1 MDGQAKAIRTIP
13 VTSSFRPGLVAAL
26 AVCLASAAPAQ
37 AQFDIFHRQPA
48 PPADIPG
55 GADGEPGDAAGLVLR
70 INRLEEALRQANGR
84 IEELENAQRRLE
96 AQLQRFRQDVEYR
109 FGDRSEGAQPEPDI
123 AEAPLAPAQPGVP
136 PRPRRSDAFD
146 PNADPNAPG
155 APRPL
160 GTTAPSAPLVHETLT
175 PLARETPAAGPPLEL
190 GRGPPPA
197 PPPASGPTVI
207 GSGVAMLDQPREQF
221 NAALQAFQAGQY
233 PEAETGFKAFLAAN
247 PAHRLTPD
255 AIFYIGETYL
265 QRSRPREAAEQYLKV
280 TTDYS
285 KSSRAPES
293 MVRLG
298 QTLAALGNSEQA
310 CATFGEFGK
319 RYPTASASVKKLA
332 ERESAKDHC

>member
-1 MDGQAKAIRTIP
+1 M
-13 VTSSFRPGLVAAL
+13 TSWFRPRLVAAF
-26 AVCLASAAPAQ
+26 VSCLALAGPAQ
-37 AQFDIFHRQPA
+37 AQFDLFHHQAA

-55 GADGEPGDAAGLVLR
+55 GAGDPNDAAGLVMR
-70 INRLEEALRQANGR
+70 VNRLEEELRQANGR
-84 IEELENAQRRLE
+84 IEELENVQRRLE
-96 AQLQRFRQDVEYR
+96 AQLQKFRQDVEFR
-109 FGDRSEGAQPEPDI
+109 LGDRSGGAPPDSDV
-123 AEAPLAPAQPGVP
+123 AEAPLTPAEPGVP

-160 GTTAPSAPLVHETLT
+160 GTTTPSAPLV
-175 PLARETPAAGPPLEL
+175 RETPTAGAPLEL
-190 GRGPPPA
+190 GKGPPPPA
-197 PPPASGPTVI
+197 PATTGPTIV

-233 PEAETGFKAFLAAN
+233 PEAEVGFKTFLTAN

-310 CATFGEFGK
+310 CATLTEFGK

-332 ERESAKDHC
+332 EHESAKDHC

>member
-1 MDGQAKAIRTIP
+1 
-13 VTSSFRPGLVAAL
+13 VTSSFRLSLVAAF
-26 AVCLASAAPAQ
+26 AACLAIATPAR
-37 AQFDIFHRQPA
+37 AQFDIFHRQAP

-55 GADGEPGDAAGLVLR
+55 GGDPEDAAANVLR

-84 IEELENAQRRLE
+84 IEELENAQHRLE
-96 AQLQRFRQDVEYR
+96 AQLLKFRQDVEYR
-109 FGDRSEGAQPEPDI
+109 LGDRSGGAPPPDSDV
-123 AEAPLAPAQPGVP
+123 AEAPLAPDQPAVA

-146 PNADPNAPG
+146 PDADPNAPG
-155 APRPL
+155 APRAL
-160 GTTAPSAPLVHETLT
+160 GTTAPSAPLVHESPAP
-175 PLARETPAAGPPLEL
+175 PLVRQTPAGAPLEL
-190 GRGPPPA
+190 GKGPAPAA
-197 PPPASGPTVI
+197 PPPASGPTVV

-233 PEAETGFKAFLAAN
+233 PEAETGFKTFLDAY
-247 PAHRLTPD
+247 PAHRLSPD

-265 QRSRPREAAEQYLKV
+265 QRSRPREAAEQFLKV

-310 CATFGEFGK
+310 CATLGEFGK

-332 ERESAKDHC
+332 EHESAKDHC

>member
-1 MDGQAKAIRTIP
+1 
-13 VTSSFRPGLVAAL
+13 VV
-26 AVCLASAAPAQ
+26 
-37 AQFDIFHRQPA
+37 
-48 PPADIPG
+48 
-55 GADGEPGDAAGLVLR
+55 R

-96 AQLQRFRQDVEYR
+96 AQLQKFRQDVEFR
-109 FGDRSEGAQPEPDI
+109 FGDRSGGAPPEPDI
-123 AEAPLAPAQPGVP
+123 AEAPLAPGEPGAP

-146 PNADPNAPG
+146 PNSDPDAPG

-160 GTTAPSAPLVHETLT
+160 GTTPPSAPLVRES
-175 PLARETPAAGPPLEL
+175 PLPQARDTPAAGPPLEL
-190 GRGPPPA
+190 GRGPSPA
-197 PPPASGPTVI
+197 PATTGPMIV

-233 PEAETGFKAFLAAN
+233 PEAEAGFKAFLAGN

-298 QTLAALGNSEQA
+298 QTLAALGNSDQA
-310 CATFGEFGK
+310 CATLSEFGK
-319 RYPTASASVKKLA
+319 RYPSASTSVKKLA